1 MSRTRN
7 WTPDPLTK
15 LKAVVTSVK
24 KRQRLGANNGNVIP
38 HPDFLSA
45 REGGKL
51 YNHFQGI
58 QRYGKYVIISGG
70 ISSGSRNPQG
80 SQLIVIQMG
89 AKNPSMP
96 WATPAISQR
105 HRPTTTNIPI
115 LATRSWPSSR
125 WIGRSG
131 TPGAYR

>member
-1 MSRTRN
+1 MKHGSWRIVTRWDVTGWVVAGHPLQGHTMSRTRN

-51 YNHFQGI
+51 YNHFQGF
-58 QRYGKYVIISGG
+58 SDMANTSLSPAASPPAAG
-70 ISSGSRNPQG
+70 IPRDHS
-80 SQLIVIQMG
+80 
-89 AKNPSMP
+89 
-96 WATPAISQR
+96 
-105 HRPTTTNIPI
+105 
-115 LATRSWPSSR
+115 
-125 WIGRSG
+125 
-131 TPGAYR
+131 